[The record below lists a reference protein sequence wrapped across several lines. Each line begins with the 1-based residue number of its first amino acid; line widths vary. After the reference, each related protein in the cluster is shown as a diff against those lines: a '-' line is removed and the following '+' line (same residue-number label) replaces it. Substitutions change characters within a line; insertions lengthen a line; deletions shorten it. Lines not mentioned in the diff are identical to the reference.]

1 MIFLSTIISI
11 FWGFVIA
18 LDIIQNIA
26 IQTFVNMRMR
36 RLKHEQLDQ
45 ELYIERLNK
54 KLKTIT
60 ASEVEKAEKVFKKL
74 HKAEDRLLKIQKEIQ
89 KWDIDALE
97 AEIQALELQVDDLTD
112 TLQSMDKIV
121 EETINEK

>member
-74 HKAEDRLLKIQKEIQ
+74 NKAEDRLLKIQKEIQ

>member
-11 FWGFVIA
+11 FWGLVIA
-18 LDIIQNIA
+18 LDIIKNIS
-26 IQTFVNMRMR
+26 IQTFVNMRMI
-36 RLKHEQLDQ
+36 RLKHEQLDL
-45 ELYIERLNK
+45 EIYIEKLNK

-89 KWDIDALE
+89 KWDIDTLN

-112 TLQSMDKIV
+112 TLKSMDKTV
-121 EETINEK
+121 EDTINEK